1 MKKERQKTG
10 VFIAVMAI
18 LLVACGGSGSTTSIP
33 QYDENLVVG
42 NSDDNGIVEIPDDDG
57 MGGSEEAFADDD
69 VEVYTAPSGDET
81 KFQPTGIMETCRH
94 CMGYGIVQDGL
105 YGVAQYCKFCGG
117 QRVVDAAVN
126 QLPDDFFEQAAG
138 QGGGSAQDY
147 VTDKERIAAEI
158 ERLEEDIAQMEHQLE
173 YIEGDIQSNY
183 LRQQI
188 IIAKSEVRRLQQ
200 MLNQ

>member
-1 MKKERQKTG
+1 MKNERQRTG
-10 VFIAVMAI
+10 VCIALIAI

-57 MGGSEEAFADDD
+57 MGGIEEAFADADEEEYVEQSDD
-69 VEVYTAPSGDET
+69 DTE
-81 KFQPTGIMETCRH
+81 FQMTGVMETCRH

-126 QLPDDFFEQAAG
+126 QLPDDFFEQANG
-138 QGGGSAQDY
+138 QDVVAAQDY
-147 VTDKERIAAEI
+147 GTDKERIAAEI

>member
-1 MKKERQKTG
+1 MVDNNCLFAMVNKVFVFCFFAFFLFACEESQKIRTDG
-10 VFIAVMAI
+10 IYAFDYVF
-18 LLVACGGSGSTTSIP
+18 
-33 QYDENLVVG
+33 DE
-42 NSDDNGIVEIPDDDG
+42 DG
-57 MGGSEEAFADDD
+57 MGGPEDDYDDD
-69 VEVYTAPSGDET
+69 DYTQEEGDGHD
-81 KFQPTGIMETCRH
+81 FQLTGIIETCRH

-126 QLPDDFFEQAAG
+126 QLPDDFFERMTE
-138 QGGGSAQDY
+138 QGGRTASDY
-147 VTDKERIAAEI
+147 ETNKEQIVAEI

-173 YIEGDIQSNY
+173 YIEGSIQTNY

-188 IIAKSEVRRLQQ
+188 IETRYEIKRLQR